1 MREMQRVVAGFLAV
15 ALLIL
20 PTTAVAAVNG
30 EGLQSG
36 GGEGSGT
43 SSSLE
48 DGYGRDTPL
57 GETAVPTTDGES
69 PDLTWTIWGFF
80 GVLGL
85 CLCWSWVV
93 WVWVLGN

>member
-48 DGYGRDTPL
+48 DG
-57 GETAVPTTDGES
+57 
-69 PDLTWTIWGFF
+69 
-80 GVLGL
+80 
-85 CLCWSWVV
+85 
-93 WVWVLGN
+93 